1 MQSEEVHL
9 TKYRARQVVLVDDE
23 DNELGVEGLVEA
35 HRGGGKK
42 HRALSLCLWRGGKE
56 GKEWLIQKRS
66 VKKPVFPGL
75 WANTCCYNLA
85 PGESYKRATVR
96 RVKEEMGIR
105 LGETELRIVG
115 RFSYFASDK
124 DGWCENELDTV
135 LVGEWDGEVKAN
147 PEEVGEWRWVKEK
160 ELQKWMEKK
169 PEAFAPW
176 FFRVWEIVDGT

>member
-1 MQSEEVHL
+1 MDL